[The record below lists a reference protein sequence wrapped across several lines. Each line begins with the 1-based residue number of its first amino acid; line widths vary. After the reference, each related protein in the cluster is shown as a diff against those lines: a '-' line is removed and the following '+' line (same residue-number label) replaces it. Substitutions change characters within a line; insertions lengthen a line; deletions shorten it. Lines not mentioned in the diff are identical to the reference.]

1 MKTLN
6 KKASQTLNKM
16 VEMLGDGHVKINNA
30 SSSFMPVCVEE
41 IFENDHYKIFSVAHY
56 YEQYGDL
63 MADPEMCFI
72 YSKAIGVYFPSYF
85 KQDNLGIEQESVVME
100 DGEIKGFRVR
110 MQADHTEF
118 ANMWLNNI
126 RNQQNL

>member
-16 VEMLGDGHVKINNA
+16 VEMLDDGHVKIDNA
-30 SSSFMPVCVEE
+30 NGTFMPVSVEE
-41 IFENDHYKIFSVAHY
+41 IFENDQFKIFSVAHY

-72 YSKAIGVYFPSYF
+72 YLKSLQVFFPSYF

-100 DGEIKGFRVR
+100 EGEIKGFRVR

-118 ANMWLNNI
+118 ANMWLENI
-126 RNQQNL
+126 RYQQNL